1 MFIHESKVKVRYVET
16 DQMGVVHHSNYAQYY
31 ELARTEC
38 FEACSGIS
46 YESMEADGVMLPILE
61 LQSKFLKPARYNQVL
76 TIRSIVSELPTVR
89 LTVNYEIYNEA
100 NELINTG
107 KTVLVFVN
115 KATRRPCQPPERF
128 MKNVR
133 RYFKDGLGT

>member
-1 MFIHESKVKVRYVET
+1 MFVHESTVKVRYVET

-38 FEACSGIS
+38 FEACSGIT

-61 LQSKFLKPARYNQVL
+61 FQSKFLKPAFYNQTL
-76 TIRSIVSELPTVR
+76 TIKSIVNELPTVR
-89 LTVNYEIYNEA
+89 LTVDYEIYNDN

-107 KTVLVFVN
+107 KTTLVFVN
-115 KATRRPCQPPERF
+115 KETRRPCQPPESF

-133 RYFKDGLGT
+133 SYFI

>member
-1 MFIHESKVKVRYVET
+1 MFVYESKVRVRYAET
-16 DQMGVVHHSNYAQYY
+16 DQMGVVHHGNYAQYY

-38 FEACSGIS
+38 FEACSGMS

-61 LQSKFLKPARYNQVL
+61 MHSKFIKPALYNQVL
-76 TIRSIVSELPTVR
+76 TIKSIVRTLPTVR
-89 LTVNYEIYNEA
+89 LNVEYEIYNEA

-107 KTVLVFVN
+107 STLLVFVN
-115 KATRRPCQPPERF
+115 RQTRRPCPPPENF

-133 RYFKDGLGT
+133 PYFS

>member
-1 MFIHESKVKVRYVET
+1 MFVYESKVRVRYAET
-16 DQMGVVHHSNYAQYY
+16 DQMGVVHHGNYAQYY

-38 FEACSGIS
+38 FEACSGMS

-61 LQSKFLKPARYNQVL
+61 MHSKFIKPALYNQVL
-76 TIRSIVSELPTVR
+76 TIKSIVKTLPTVK
-89 LTVNYEIYNEA
+89 LIVEYEIYNEA

-107 KTVLVFVN
+107 STILVFVN
-115 KATRRPCQPPERF
+115 KRSRRPCPPPDNF

-133 RYFKDGLGT
+133 PYFS

>member
-1 MFIHESKVKVRYVET
+1 MFVYESKVKVRYVET

-38 FEACSGIS
+38 FEACSGMS
-46 YESMEADGVMLPILE
+46 YASMEADGVMLPILE
-61 LQSKFLKPARYNQVL
+61 LQSKFLKPALYNQVL
-76 TIRSIVSELPTVR
+76 TIKSIVKELPTVR
-89 LTVNYEIYNEA
+89 LRVDYEIYNEA

-107 KTVLVFVN
+107 QTTLVFVN
-115 KATRRPCQPPERF
+115 KETRRPCPPPENF

-133 RYFKDGLGT
+133 QYFS

>member
-1 MFIHESKVKVRYVET
+1 MFVYESKVKVRYVET

-38 FEACSGIS
+38 FEACSGMS
-46 YESMEADGVMLPILE
+46 YETMEKEGVMLPIVE
-61 LQSKFLKPARYNQVL
+61 LQSKFLKPALYNQTL
-76 TIRSIVSELPTVR
+76 TIKTIVRELPTVK
-89 LTVNYEIYNEA
+89 LNVEYEVYNEA

-115 KATRRPCQPPERF
+115 KTTRRPCQPPQNF
-128 MKNVR
+128 MEQVR
-133 RYFKDGLGT
+133 QYFS

>member
-1 MFIHESKVKVRYVET
+1 MFVYESKVKVRYVET

-38 FEACSGIS
+38 FEACSGMT
-46 YESMEADGVMLPILE
+46 YETMEHEGVMLPIVE
-61 LQSKFLKPARYNQVL
+61 LQSNFLKPALYNQVL
-76 TIRSIVSELPTVR
+76 TIKSIVKELPTVK
-89 LTVNYEIYNEA
+89 LTVDYEIYNEA

-115 KATRRPCQPPERF
+115 KVSRRPCQPPKNF
-128 MKNVR
+128 MQQVR
-133 RYFKDGLGT
+133 QYFK

>member
-1 MFIHESKVKVRYVET
+1 MFVYESKVKVRYVET

-31 ELARTEC
+31 EVARTEC
-38 FEACSGIS
+38 FEAISGIT

-61 LQSKFLKPARYNQVL
+61 LQCKYLKPALYNQTL
-76 TIRSIVSELPTVR
+76 TIKSIVKDKPSIK
-89 LTVNYEIYNEA
+89 LTVEYEIYNEA

-115 KATRRPCQPPERF
+115 KITRRPCQPPERF
-128 MKNVR
+128 MDSVR
-133 RYFKDGLGT
+133 QYFM

>member
-1 MFIHESKVKVRYVET
+1 MFVYESKVKVRYVET

-38 FEACSGIS
+38 FEACSGMT
-46 YESMEADGVMLPILE
+46 YEKMESEGVMLPILE
-61 LQSKFLKPARYNQVL
+61 MQSKFLKPALYNQTL
-76 TIRSIVSELPTVR
+76 TIKSIVKEKPSIK
-89 LTVNYEIYNEA
+89 LTVDYEIYNEA

-115 KATRRPCQPPERF
+115 KASRRPCQPPANF
-128 MKNVR
+128 MENVR
-133 RYFKDGLGT
+133 QYFV